1 MLAVGSSL
9 LRRAAACALVGALA
23 CEPAAAPER
32 RVADPVDP
40 LRPLDVRGPIP
51 AGIKLADY
59 VLDASLD
66 ADKHTVTG
74 TARITWRNNTRSPVD
89 SLVLH
94 LYMNGFRAEDTA
106 WMAEARGAH
115 RGARQD
121 KGDGKWG
128 YIDVRAARLLAH
140 GDAADFKAPEQRDA
154 AAAPLALVEGSDPSL
169 GTIALPRP
177 VGPDEVVTV
186 ELDFFTQL
194 PRVFART
201 GYEGDFHMVG
211 QWYPKLAVRHE
222 GGWQAHVFTLNSEFY
237 ADFGDYEVHLDV
249 PEDMVVGAT
258 GVLVDERPPEGGRK
272 RLHYRADT
280 VHDFAW
286 AASPDFLEY
295 GDMWRDVR
303 IRQLIPRALAADAQR
318 HLDAQIAALESMDAR
333 FGPYPW
339 STITIVHP
347 PDTASGAQGMEYPTL
362 FTTTDILRLPLPLRL
377 LGIHELLTGEFTT
390 IHEFGH
396 QYFQGLLA
404 SDEATQPWLDEGIN
418 SFSNTLVFDDWLG
431 EDATIARIGNQ
442 RVSTTDMIRVALPA
456 AAGLDPVDS
465 RADEYR
471 DITGTFGGTV
481 YRKTAALFHTLRAL
495 AGPEKFDRAFRV
507 YCDTWRFRHPTGDD
521 LKAVLLR
528 ELGQKVRISET
539 GPEGQPVDLDLR
551 DFLDQGLQATSAV
564 DFAVARIANRRA
576 LGGSGWRR
584 GQDGALALV
593 EAEAEPEGEE
603 LEAAAT
609 EAFAL
614 VVREG
619 EFRVP
624 VEVEFEFT
632 DGAHERVWWDGQA
645 RYRVFN
651 FPGRKLAAVAVD
663 PDDKLLL
670 EGERLDNRLH
680 APGQRRP
687 DGVSDP
693 VARFHEALDLALL
706 GGLGL

>member
-1 MLAVGSSL
+1 MLAVSPRL
-9 LRRAAACALVGALA
+9 LRRAAACALAGVVA
-23 CEPAAAPER
+23 CEPGAAPER
-32 RVADPVDP
+32 RLPDPAEP
-40 LRPLDVRGPIP
+40 LRPPDVRGPIP

-66 ADKHTVTG
+66 ADKHTVSG
-74 TARITWRNNTRSPVD
+74 TARITWRNHTRAPVD

-121 KGDGKWG
+121 KGEGKWG

-140 GDAADFKAPEQRDA
+140 GPAVDFKAPEQRDA
-154 AAAPLALVEGSDPSL
+154 AATPLALVEGADPSL
-169 GTIALPRP
+169 GTLALPRP
-177 VGPDEVVTV
+177 VGPDEAVTV

-201 GYEGDFHMVG
+201 GYDGDFHMVG

-222 GGWQAHVFTLNSEFY
+222 GGWQAHVFTLHSEFY

-249 PEDMVVGAT
+249 PEDMVVGAS
-258 GVLVDERPPEGGRK
+258 GVLVEERPPEGGRK

-295 GDMWRDVR
+295 DDMWRDVR

-318 HLDAQIAALESMDAR
+318 HLEAQVAALESMDAR

-347 PDTASGAQGMEYPTL
+347 PESAGGAQGMEYPTL
-362 FTTTDILRLPLPLRL
+362 YTTSDILRLPLPLRL

-418 SFSNTLVFDDWLG
+418 SFSNTLVLDDWFG
-431 EDATIARIGNQ
+431 GDATIARIGNQ
-442 RVSTTDMIRVALPA
+442 RVSTVDMIRVALGSSAELDAVDRPA
-456 AAGLDPVDS
+456 EA
-465 RADEYR
+465 YR
-471 DITGTFGGTV
+471 DFTGTFGGTV
-481 YRKTAALFHTLRAL
+481 YRKTAAVFHTLRAL
-495 AGPEKFDRAFRV
+495 VGPEKFDRAFRV
-507 YCDTWRFRHPTGDD
+507 YCDTWRFRHPTGAD
-521 LKAVLLR
+521 LRAVLLR
-528 ELGQKVRISET
+528 ELGPKVRISET
-539 GPEGQPVDLDLR
+539 GPDGQPVDLDVA
-551 DFLDQGLQATSAV
+551 DFLAQGLETTASV
-564 DFAVARIANRRA
+564 DFTVARIANRRA
-576 LGGSGWRR
+576 VGGGGWRR
-584 GQDGALALV
+584 GQDGALALI
-593 EAEAEPEGEE
+593 EPEPEPAGEE
-603 LEAAAT
+603 LADEAS
-609 EAFAL
+609 EGFAL
-614 VVREG
+614 IVREG
-619 EFRVP
+619 EFRLP
-624 VEVEFEFT
+624 VELEFEFK
-632 DGAHERVWWDGQA
+632 GGERERLWWDGQA
-645 RYRVFN
+645 RYRVFT
-651 FPGRKLAAVAVD
+651 FPGRKLAGVAVD

-670 EGERLDNRLH
+670 EGERLDDHLR
-680 APGQRRP
+680 APGSRKP
-687 DGVSDP
+687 DGISDP
-693 VARFHEALDLALL
+693 LARFSEAVDLALL